1 MACTKP
7 YVKNAQVVVVKDGTD
22 YTSTADL
29 IGKTVVAE
37 AGSAGETTI
46 TENATCL
53 RLISSPRLF
62 RPTA

>member
-29 IGKTVVAE
+29 IGKTVVASRLR
-37 AGSAGETTI
+37 AVETPS
-46 TENATCL
+46 TEN
-53 RLISSPRLF
+53 R
-62 RPTA
+62 RPPS